1 MKKLFGLLSTCFILI
16 AIASCSNLNESSSLS
31 LTFNGSDFARKS
43 LARNI
48 SVSSEYEGYYLVL
61 NLLGDYTEHK
71 EIPFS
76 DLGTYTVTF
85 DSIPIGAE
93 VYVEAD
99 AFNPNSNEFT
109 HIYKGTSE
117 RISVS
122 PGTNTVNL
130 TMKSLT
136 KNISTDDYGTIS
148 YSWSMMQFYIDDS
161 YSNENNSIYFFNN
174 GKFILQHTVFD
185 GGTTGTSI
193 VISEGLWSGNSDA
206 FENGGTIQTTEYM
219 YRNYETSQNGDGM
232 KEVNFGNAVIVTDLI
247 TSNIEIIKEDEYS
260 DPSLSFTSRNGL
272 SFSKVH

>member
-1 MKKLFGLLSTCFILI
+1 MKKIFGILSACLILLSIT
-16 AIASCSNLNESSSLS
+16 SCSNFNESSSLS
-31 LTFNGSDFARKS
+31 LTFNGSDFARNS
-43 LARNI
+43 SARNI
-48 SVSSEYEGYYLVL
+48 SVSSDYEGYYLVL

-99 AFNPNSNEFT
+99 AYNPNSEEFI
-109 HIYKGTSE
+109 HIYKGRSE
-117 RISVS
+117 KITVS

-130 TMKSLT
+130 AMKSL
-136 KNISTDDYGTIS
+136 ISLSEDDTVYCGP
-148 YSWSMMQFYIDDS
+148 MMQFYVGDFSDS
-161 YSNENNSIYFFNN
+161 NNSIYFFKN
-174 GKFILQHTVFD
+174 GKFVLLHTKPRD
-185 GGTTGTSI
+185 GSSTESS
-193 VISEGLWSGNSDA
+193 VLISEGLWSGNSDA

-232 KEVNFGNAVIVTDLI
+232 TEVNFGNAVIVTDLI
-247 TSNIEIIKEDEYS
+247 TSNIEIIKEDEDS

-272 SFSKVH
+272 SFSQVH

>member
-1 MKKLFGLLSTCFILI
+1 M
-16 AIASCSNLNESSSLS
+16 
-31 LTFNGSDFARKS
+31 
-43 LARNI
+43 
-48 SVSSEYEGYYLVL
+48 

-122 PGTNTVNL
+122 PGSNTVNL
-130 TMKSLT
+130 AMKSLT
-136 KNISTDDYGTIS
+136 KNVSQEDIVYS
-148 YSWSMMQFYIDDS
+148 YPMMQFYIDDD
-161 YSNENNSIYFFNN
+161 YSNEYNSIYFFNN

-219 YRNYETSQNGDGM
+219 YRNYETSQDGDGM
-232 KEVNFGNAVIVTDLI
+232 TEVNFGNAVIVTDLI
-247 TSNIEIIKEDEYS
+247 TSNIEIIKEYEYS

-272 SFSKVH
+272 SFSQVR

>member
-1 MKKLFGLLSTCFILI
+1 MKKLWRLLSACVFVLSIV
-16 AIASCSNLNESSSLS
+16 SCSNFNESSSLS
-31 LTFNGSDFARKS
+31 LTFNGSDFARNS
-43 LARNI
+43 SARNI

-122 PGTNTVNL
+122 PGSNTVNL
-130 TMKSLT
+130 AMKSLT
-136 KNISTDDYGTIS
+136 KNVSQEDIVYS
-148 YSWSMMQFYIDDS
+148 YPMMQFYVGDFSDS
-161 YSNENNSIYFFNN
+161 SNRIYFFNN
-174 GKFILQHTVFD
+174 GKFVLQHTGLGD
-185 GGTTGTSI
+185 GITETSI
-193 VISEGLWSGNSDA
+193 VISEGLWSRNSDA

-232 KEVNFGNAVIVTDLI
+232 TEVNFGNAVIVTDLI
-247 TSNIEIIKEDEYS
+247 TSNIEIIKEYEYS

-272 SFSKVH
+272 SFSQVR